1 VAVPCCSTLPTRRF
15 TGKYDCHGEPHWS
28 EDDLLVESVYR
39 YKGRSTPAAVV
50 VVVKF
55 AFDKLDR
62 AVWRCLFVAL
72 TPPQMAAELV
82 LPSRVERCLTAVF
95 EQESVSQAA

>member
-1 VAVPCCSTLPTRRF
+1 MAAPCCSTLPTRRF
-15 TGKYDCHGEPHWS
+15 TGEYDCHGEPHWS

-39 YKGRSTPAAVV
+39 YKGRSTPVV
-50 VVVKF
+50 VVVVVEF

-72 TPPQMAAELV
+72 TRRRWPP
-82 LPSRVERCLTAVF
+82 S
-95 EQESVSQAA
+95 